1 MILKSLQET
10 HFLKEQEITYK
21 SRWFAKYCL
30 VILVLWFLLLVSPW
44 SSALDMLTN
53 YLNEYLNILL
63 KRFILEKDLHIHVF
77 TTMLETSCL

>member
-10 HFLKEQEITYK
+10 HFLKKQEITYN

-53 YLNEYLNILL
+53 YLNEY
-63 KRFILEKDLHIHVF
+63 
-77 TTMLETSCL
+77 